1 MLLLVLQL
9 NKLYLILI
17 FLYYN
22 SHRNSRILY
31 SHRFRVE
38 RVNHHLL

>member
-22 SHRNSRILY
+22 SHRKATPYGVRIGK
-31 SHRFRVE
+31 
-38 RVNHHLL
+38 